1 MEILVLFW
9 YLLAVVGVALAAS
22 ERGRGFLTWT
32 VAALFLSPLF
42 AVLLLIAFPPTA
54 RARTGA
60 VVGPSP
66 NAVPGRKYRK
76 LMPEEPATT
85 GTTDMSAPLPRSDL
99 PSFETAKPPAS
110 ASSRADEAPDR
121 STLTD
126 LIEAQRLPTAPV
138 NAPEPAAPEHLS
150 LDQHEG
156 GTTVLQLALAWGFVG
171 IPLAWGVL
179 QTLSNALTLL
189 K

>member
-1 MEILVLFW
+1 MVTLLDALRAWTVLFGIHVPNATRGVEMEILVLLW
-9 YLLAVVGVALAAS
+9 YLLAAVGVALAAS

-54 RARTGA
+54 RARAGA
-60 VVGPSP
+60 FVGPSS
-66 NAVPGRKYRK
+66 NAAPGRKYRK
-76 LMPEEPATT
+76 LTPEEPATA
-85 GTTDMSAPLPRSDL
+85 G
-99 PSFETAKPPAS
+99 
-110 ASSRADEAPDR
+110 EAPDR

-126 LIEAQRLPTAPV
+126 LIEAQSLPSAPV

-179 QTLSNALTLL
+179 LTLSNALTLF